1 MNKKNIIASLNN
13 IATELDNAG
22 LITES
27 NVITDVMKK
36 IAQFQQPQVPQM
48 APNARTNQ
56 QTYGTNQQTY
66 GYQAA
71 VDKWIQTNQTA
82 VNNALQ
88 SPMPMQ
94 ALAPLLMNVQP
105 VELANAIR
113 AKIGQMKQGLA

>member
-1 MNKKNIIASLNN
+1 MNKKTIIASLNN

-36 IAQFQQPQVPQM
+36 IAQFQQPQMPQI
-48 APNARTNQ
+48 APISRPNQ
-56 QTYGTNQQTY
+56 QAY

-94 ALAPLLMNVQP
+94 VLAPLLMNVQP

-113 AKIGQMKQGLA
+113 VKIGQLKQGLA